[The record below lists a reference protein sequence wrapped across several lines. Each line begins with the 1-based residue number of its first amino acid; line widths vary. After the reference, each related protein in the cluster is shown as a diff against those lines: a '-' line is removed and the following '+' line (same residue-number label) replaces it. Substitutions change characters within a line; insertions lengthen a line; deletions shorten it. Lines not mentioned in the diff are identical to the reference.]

1 MIYMTWEIVV
11 GIGTLFGFVVA
22 GIKFIVP
29 LTNAITL
36 LTEQC
41 KTLNDE
47 MKELQEKNHDSHR
60 RLWEKN
66 EKQDAQLKN
75 HEIRLSK
82 LDGQPFEC

>member
-1 MIYMTWEIVV
+1 M
-11 GIGTLFGFVVA
+11 A